1 MNKDAKILNKIKLA
15 NWIQQYIRRIIYHD
29 QVRFILGMQEVSNIC
44 KSINVIHYIN
54 KLKNKNYMIISV
66 DAGKASDKIQCP
78 FIIKILPKVGIE
90 RIYFDIIQT
99 V

>member
-1 MNKDAKILNKIKLA
+1 
-15 NWIQQYIRRIIYHD
+15 
-29 QVRFILGMQEVSNIC
+29 MQEFSNIC

-66 DAGKASDKIQCP
+66 DAGKTSDKIQCP

>member
-1 MNKDAKILNKIKLA
+1 
-15 NWIQQYIRRIIYHD
+15 
-29 QVRFILGMQEVSNIC
+29 
-44 KSINVIHYIN
+44 
-54 KLKNKNYMIISV
+54 MIISV